1 VQHFSLKEEF
11 AKGEHMYDI
20 VSLFPPNAA
29 YAKLLSYHTPYNTPI
44 LNLLLAGAFFVY
56 ALTLVINGIALLRR
70 KAENKKF
77 AWSMVG
83 LSIAALPLLVKMI
96 LDPGIF
102 YFEFPYDGVGNLY
115 NYLPLIMMVLAG
127 SATYQLFRSPHK
139 KALALPLPPS
149 PITLPLFHSPLHS
162 A

>member
-1 VQHFSLKEEF
+1 VKHFSLKEEF

-29 YAKLLSYHTPYNTPI
+29 YAKLLSYHTPYHTPI

-56 ALTLVINGIALLRR
+56 ALTLVISGTALLRR
-70 KAENKKF
+70 KAENKTF
-77 AWSMVG
+77 AWSMVA
-83 LSIAALPLLVKMI
+83 LSAAALPLLVKMI
-96 LDPGIF
+96 LDTGIF

-139 KALALPLPPS
+139 KALTLPLPPT
-149 PITLPLFHSPLHS
+149 PITPPLLHSPLHS